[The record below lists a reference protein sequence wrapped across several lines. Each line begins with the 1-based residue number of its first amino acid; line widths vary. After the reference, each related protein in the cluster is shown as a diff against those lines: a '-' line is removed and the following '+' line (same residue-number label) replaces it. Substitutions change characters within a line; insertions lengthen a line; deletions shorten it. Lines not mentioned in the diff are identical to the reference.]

1 MRGGDIRIKTGGM
14 QLYALFP
21 ARRQTIDEKVV
32 NLPDAKKMRYL
43 SHFCLFIIAGFMGE
57 NRQPTRAI
65 IASSNLMILK
75 KIKR

>member
-1 MRGGDIRIKTGGM
+1 
-14 QLYALFP
+14 
-21 ARRQTIDEKVV
+21 
-32 NLPDAKKMRYL
+32 MRYL
-43 SHFCLFIIAGFMGE
+43 SHFCFFIIAEFMGE